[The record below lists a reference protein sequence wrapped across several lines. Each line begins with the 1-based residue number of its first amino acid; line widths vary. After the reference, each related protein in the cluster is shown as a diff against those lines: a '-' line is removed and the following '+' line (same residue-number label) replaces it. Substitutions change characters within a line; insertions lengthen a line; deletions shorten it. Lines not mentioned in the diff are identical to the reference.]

1 MFATSVFD
9 GNYEHY
15 YREWGIVNMAPAA
28 SSVFSSWHEA
38 ERNSQFPFIV
48 IMIGEWILSCG
59 SADALPRCF
68 WQYARR
74 RFRRDLVPEYL
85 GRCCRSFF
93 ERDGFCFAV
102 SLDCENDVATF
113 TVMFQNRYTGPA
125 VARIALRPLGS
136 TLGMV
141 SPTIHCGAAGFGV
154 AKFPVPIPAR
164 HQGKTVTFQ
173 LGVDVEYP
181 LGKGREVRF
190 RTGQLVRHNSQF
202 GLLPAIGI
210 GLPHFPTGHIS
221 NHAAATSRLRLPKLV
236 AEYIPDDA
244 TAGPV
249 EELWSLPRNDR
260 RAGIAPR
267 DA

>member
-1 MFATSVFD
+1 MIWLGRRLAEMFLAIRT
-9 GNYEHY
+9 
-15 YREWGIVNMAPAA
+15 
-28 SSVFSSWHEA
+28 
-38 ERNSQFPFIV
+38 
-48 IMIGEWILSCG
+48 
-59 SADALPRCF
+59 
-68 WQYARR
+68 RR

-85 GRCCRSFF
+85 GRCCRSFL
-93 ERDGFCFAV
+93 ERDGFCFAA

-125 VARIALRPLGS
+125 VASIALRPLGS
-136 TLGMV
+136 TLGIV

-202 GLLPAIGI
+202 GLLPAIGM
-210 GLPHFPTGHIS
+210 GLPHFPTGHIL
-221 NHAAATSRLRLPKLV
+221 NHAAATIRLRLPNLV
-236 AEYIPDDA
+236 AEYIPDDV

-260 RAGIAPR
+260 RPGLAPR